1 MLHLYAHLHGQ
12 SSLPGYSFPLWVR
25 SKVDLRILY
34 RLWQINQKPVEELQE
49 LLGLDIPPI
58 PEVSLAGI
66 TSDSILLYW
75 KPPDNLA
82 TSLKHTIEVNG
93 IKGTRFLWGFSNFP

>member
-1 MLHLYAHLHGQ
+1 MYC
-12 SSLPGYSFPLWVR
+12 
-25 SKVDLRILY
+25 RILY

-66 TSDSILLYW
+66 TSDSVLLYW
-75 KPPDNLA
+75 KPPDNQA
-82 TSLKHTIEVNG
+82 ASLKHTIEVNG
-93 IKGTRFLWGFSNFP
+93 IKGSLIPCDLPVTVRSC